1 MCHWSP
7 TGEWIVFSSN
17 RDGDFHLW
25 LVKPDG
31 TGLGKLLGGARHNH
45 PHFSPDGKW
54 VVFASSYA
62 GTSAEAVSLPRTDEP
77 FGELFAIRLDGGGL
91 MRLTHNAF
99 SEGTPDWGPV
109 AKPGR
114 PGKK

>member
-54 VVFASSYA
+54 IVFASSYA
-62 GTSAEAVSLPRTDEP
+62 GTSAEAVALPRTDEP